1 MIKKQFTKGGKID
14 LNGMTISTAR
24 ESNSGNAHCG
34 LIFPKVKALNV
45 TVKVYIYSK
54 NIGGSEN
61 RGYVTSNGK
70 TVQNGTVRVGYSAG
84 SVRENT
90 FTITDGRIMES
101 IGFAYDPQKGIVQV
115 SVIFNQVEMVE

>member
-24 ESNSGNAHCG
+24 ESNSGSAHCG

-45 TVKVYIYSK
+45 TVKVYIYTKDIS
-54 NIGGSEN
+54 GSEN

-70 TVQNGTVRVGYSAG
+70 TTQNGTASVRYSRG
-84 SVRENT
+84 SVTENT

-101 IGFAYDPQKGIVQV
+101 IGFAYDPQKGIVQM